1 MTIRVVYTEIVVE
14 PDEPDTPNGSDT
26 PDNSS
31 DNEGNKDADDS
42 KSGCF
47 GTVNANAA
55 LILIA
60 FAGMVILK
68 GLLRKGGK
76 ENE

>member
-1 MTIRVVYTEIVVE
+1 
-14 PDEPDTPNGSDT
+14 
-26 PDNSS
+26 
-31 DNEGNKDADDS
+31 
-42 KSGCF
+42 
-47 GTVNANAA
+47 